1 MSSEDDKI
9 LSELKSQ
16 DIKGLTPRGKTA
28 IRELGYKE
36 QGEIIFLILS
46 LNSRIRDLEMANHV
60 EDREGVHSH

>member
-1 MSSEDDKI
+1 MSIEDEKI

-16 DIKGLTPRGKTA
+16 NIDGLTPRGKAA